1 MRLLGAPA
9 SPFVAKVR
17 MAGVVAG
24 IDLELET
31 VDFIGNS
38 DLLNSSNPLGKI
50 PALILDNGD
59 AVFDSSVICEVLD
72 RMSGNQL
79 IPQTVEGFRKI
90 RTFDAAVTGT
100 TDALALCVYEV
111 RYRPEEK
118 RHSAWT
124 DRQMAKADR
133 GLRWLE
139 EHLDDLGEDVGLG
152 HCALAA
158 LVSWMDLRFEG
169 KVAKEAPK
177 LVDWAETFF
186 EQHPDIAAKK
196 PYLPQA

>member
-24 IDLELET
+24 IDLDIET
-31 VDFIGNS
+31 VDFIDNS
-38 DLLNSSNPLGKI
+38 DLLNANNPLGKV
-50 PALILDNGD
+50 PALILDNGE

-72 RMSGNQL
+72 RMTGNQL

-90 RTFDAAVTGT
+90 RTFDAAVTGV

-124 DRQMAKADR
+124 DRQMGKADR
-133 GLRWLE
+133 GLKWLE
-139 EHLDDLGEDVGLG
+139 EHLEDLGEDVGLG

-169 KVAKEAPK
+169 KAAKDAPK
-177 LVDWAETFF
+177 LVGWANRFF
-186 EQHPDIAAKK
+186 EEHPDIAAKK
-196 PYLPQA
+196 PRLPQG